1 MKKIKKHDIIMGVMY
16 KSVKGEIKMKKYIG
30 GFLLMLTTVFINA
43 GTASAFMIGNEDMPE
58 SIKKIR

>member
-1 MKKIKKHDIIMGVMY
+1 
-16 KSVKGEIKMKKYIG
+16 MKKYIG

>member
-1 MKKIKKHDIIMGVMY
+1 MKL
-16 KSVKGEIKMKKYIG
+16 KKYIC
-30 GFLLMLTTVFINA
+30 GFLLMLTAVFVNA